1 MVEWARSASSVKISI
16 SLSCIFKCISCGN
29 PGMTG
34 TCGTGDMYRRVMSL
48 ALDDEA
54 MGYELFG

>member
-1 MVEWARSASSVKISI
+1 MVDWARSASSVKISI
-16 SLSCIFKCISCGN
+16 SLSCIFKHISCGS

-34 TCGTGDMYRRVMSL
+34 TCGIGDMYGCVISL

-54 MGYELFG
+54 MGCELFG